1 MTRLT
6 NHIKSE
12 IIKNALVKA
21 GIQEEKSQLRAEKSA
36 LANDVRIAALGGTES
51 AKKAEETMAQ
61 ITTAL
66 KTLQSSVSEYIY
78 LCNEKS
84 NDIYPAFAGQRVRL
98 NYGVDNHGKII
109 HRLTPEKNKCLFPAD
124 HELSKRFAR
133 IVDKESSIEKK
144 EAEIKANVKAAL
156 DSVTTIKKLISVW
169 PEIKEILPEA
179 EQEQQTSLPAVK
191 VENLN
196 SLIGLPTESEAA

>member
-36 LANDVRIAALGGTES
+36 LANDVRIAALGGAEN
-51 AKKAEETMAQ
+51 AKKIDDKYA
-61 ITTAL
+61 TAL
-66 KTLQSSVSEYIY
+66 AIVKELKSDVDEYIHIG
-78 LCNEKS
+78 NATDDE
-84 NDIYPAFAGQRVRL
+84 IYPAFGGQRTRL
-98 NYGVDNHGKII
+98 RYGRDDQGAVL
-109 HRLTPEKNKCLFPAD
+109 RLLTPQNSKCLFPAD
-124 HELSKRFAR
+124 HELSKRFAQ

-169 PEIKEILPEA
+169 PEVKEILPEG

>member
-21 GIQEEKSQLRAEKSA
+21 GIQEEKTRLRAEKSA
-36 LANDVRIAALGGTES
+36 LANDVRIAALGGAEN
-51 AKKAEETMAQ
+51 AKKAEETIAQ
-61 ITTAL
+61 ITTSL
-66 KTLQSSVSEYIY
+66 KTLQISVSEYIY
-78 LCNEKS
+78 LCNEDS
-84 NDIYPAFAGQRVRL
+84 SDIYPAFAGQRVRL
-98 NYGVDNHGKII
+98 SYGVDSHGRAIL
-109 HRLTPEKNKCLFPAD
+109 RLTPEKNKCLFSAD
-124 HELSKRFAR
+124 HELSKRFAQ
-133 IVDKESSIEKK
+133 IADKESSIEKK

-169 PEIKEILPEA
+169 PEVKEILPEG
-179 EQEQQTSLPAVK
+179 EQEQQASLPAVK

-196 SLIGLPTESEAA
+196 SLIGLPTESETA